1 MHDSAHNIRDIFH
14 EDHSNIDLLPGLEPK
29 LCVALKTSKI
39 CRPFKI
45 QADTWRHT
53 GGGLSFDRDLC
64 VSAPTGS
71 GKTLAYAI
79 PIVQALCRQT
89 KLSHLRSLVIVPTG
103 DLAAQVGNVFKP
115 LCQAV
120 GLTVGIA
127 QGSGIKSLYHND
139 AFGEQ
144 NAFRHHPALKQKFIT
159 SLTAQ
164 TTVTDP
170 TSNNTEADI
179 RDVDILVTPPGRL
192 VTLIRRFARL
202 FLDRVEFLVID
213 EADRVLRQT
222 YQGWLPLVNR
232 TVVTGTFHTSL
243 GDRGASRRRL
253 KKLLFSATLTQ
264 DPGRLAGLHLK
275 APHRISTVVSQA
287 MRENRYFLPPGLK
300 EYVITSRGDEKPLVL
315 CALLKRIGPT
325 PAIVFTA
332 SVDATRRLFRLL
344 HLMIGLPSKPV
355 EYSSYAPL
363 LHRTESLKLFRSGR
377 CSLLVASDAAT
388 RGLDFEHVGVTIS
401 YDVPTHPKTYVHRVG
416 RVARAQ
422 RRGLAYTIC
431 RPTEVDKFHLM
442 LTNIGVRKKDDVLQQ
457 LFIADEEILS
467 FSRNMK
473 QAMSAMNLKLAAR
486 RTIISHSIS
495 KDGLQTESEV
505 VRVAAD
511 QASHNFRVALQED
524 R

>member
-1 MHDSAHNIRDIFH
+1 MYDSAHNIRDVFQ

-29 LCVALKTSKI
+29 LCVALKTSKV

-53 GGGLSFDRDLC
+53 GGGLTFDRDLC

-89 KLSHLRSLVIVPTG
+89 KLSQLRSLVIVPTG

-115 LCQAV
+115 LCRAV
-120 GLTVGIA
+120 GLKVSIA
-127 QGSGIKSLYHND
+127 QGSGMKMLYHND

-144 NAFRHHPALKQKFIT
+144 NAFRQHPAVKQKFIT

-164 TTVTDP
+164 TTVTDLI
-170 TSNNTEADI
+170 SNDTTDI

-192 VTLIRRFARL
+192 VTLVRRFAGL

-232 TVVTGTFHTSL
+232 TVATGTFHTSL

-275 APHRISTVVSQA
+275 APHRISTAVSQA
-287 MRENRYFLPPGLK
+287 MRENRYSLPPGLK

-332 SVDATRRLFRLL
+332 SVDATRRLFCLL
-344 HLMIGLPSKPV
+344 HSMIGLPSKPV
-355 EYSSYAPL
+355 EYSSFAPR

-377 CSLLVASDAAT
+377 CSLLIASDAAT

-416 RVARAQ
+416 RAARAH

-431 RPTEVDKFHLM
+431 RPTEVDKFHHM
-442 LTNIGVRKKDDVLQQ
+442 LTNIGVRKEDSVLQQ

-467 FSRNMK
+467 LSQNMK
-473 QAMSAMNLKLAAR
+473 QAMSAMNLKLAAS

-511 QASHNFRVALQED
+511 QASHNFREALQED

>member
-1 MHDSAHNIRDIFH
+1 M
-14 EDHSNIDLLPGLEPK
+14 
-29 LCVALKTSKI
+29 
-39 CRPFKI
+39 
-45 QADTWRHT
+45 
-53 GGGLSFDRDLC
+53 
-64 VSAPTGS
+64 
-71 GKTLAYAI
+71 
-79 PIVQALCRQT
+79 
-89 KLSHLRSLVIVPTG
+89 
-103 DLAAQVGNVFKP
+103 
-115 LCQAV
+115 
-120 GLTVGIA
+120 
-127 QGSGIKSLYHND
+127 
-139 AFGEQ
+139 
-144 NAFRHHPALKQKFIT
+144 KQKFIT

-164 TTVTDP
+164 TTVDL
-170 TSNNTEADI
+170 TSNDTTDI

-192 VTLIRRFARL
+192 VTLVRRFARL
-202 FLDRVEFLVID
+202 FLDKVEFLVID

-232 TVVTGTFHTSL
+232 TVATGTFHTSL

-287 MRENRYFLPPGLK
+287 MRENRYSLPPGLK

-344 HLMIGLPSKPV
+344 HSMIGLPSKPV
-355 EYSSYAPL
+355 EYSSFAPR

-377 CSLLVASDAAT
+377 CSLLIASDAAT

-416 RVARAQ
+416 RAARAHS
-422 RRGLAYTIC
+422 RGLAYTIC
-431 RPTEVDKFHLM
+431 RPTEVDKFHHM
-442 LTNIGVRKKDDVLQQ
+442 LTNIGVRKEDSVLQQ

-467 FSRNMK
+467 LSRNMK
-473 QAMSAMNLKLAAR
+473 QAMSAVNLKLAAS

-511 QASHNFRVALQED
+511 QASHNFREALQED